1 MLLLFVQR
9 SSAVCKVPLCSI
21 RVGGLPGDL
30 SHLCVSPG
38 MGFGTSG
45 TPLLPLL
52 NV

>member
-1 MLLLFVQR
+1 MLLLRVQR
-9 SSAVCKVPLCSI
+9 SGAVCKARLCSV

-45 TPLLPLL
+45 MPMLPLL